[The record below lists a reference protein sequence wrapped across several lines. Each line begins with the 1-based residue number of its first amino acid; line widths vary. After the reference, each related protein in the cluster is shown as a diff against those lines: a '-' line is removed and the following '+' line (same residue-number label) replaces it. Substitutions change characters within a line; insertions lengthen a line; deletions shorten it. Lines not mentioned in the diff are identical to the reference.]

1 VTASRPR
8 ISALLVCHNGAR
20 WLPTALGA
28 QQAAS
33 QRPDRWVVVDT
44 GSTDDSLELV
54 ERALEGEDVTTL
66 RLPPE
71 TAYGRAVRAG
81 LDALADS
88 GDAEEWIWLL
98 HDDCAPS
105 TDCLERLA
113 EIVTEGEDG
122 LAAVGPKLREWPSLQ
137 RLLEVGVTITGTGR
151 RLTGLESGEY
161 DQGQHDEYTAVL
173 AVNTAGMLV
182 RRDVLTSFGFADEL
196 PLYGNDIDFGWRLA
210 STGHLIRIVPTAVVF
225 HAEAAHRGQRDA
237 ALATDPHRDERV
249 SAMFTVLTNGSAR
262 WHLLRLVRLF
272 IGGLLRAVGY
282 LLVRAPAEARAELSA
297 LAHVYGRVPSMHGAR
312 KARRAAATVPDSAV
326 TPLLAPFWMPWRQ
339 GLDFVIDVGR
349 AIYEM
354 SRESAARHRIE
365 DGTDDPWL
373 KRAILRPATWAVIA
387 AVVVALVAG
396 HDLLSGDPLHG
407 GGLLPA
413 PDDVGHWWRLWSGS
427 WHWIGEGSASPAAP
441 YSLPLA
447 VGGTITLADPG
458 LLIWLLFL
466 MTVPLSIVGALRLGR
481 HVGLRRMV
489 RVWAAATY
497 ALLPVLTGAVSG
509 GRLGAVAVAVLLPWV
524 LASAW
529 RLDARADERRS
540 RALWRTS
547 LGIGL
552 LGCFMPLFFLAGIAL
567 AIGARWLPT
576 RLTDRERVWL
586 AIGPLVFVIP
596 WLPALLR
603 HPQLILFEA
612 GVARASDPGPDV
624 LHLLALGDGGAGAAP
639 WWLTIVLPVLAI
651 LALLRTRTRGRVTA
665 LWVTAALLAVLVA
678 ALCRIEVTIPG
689 SVQQIRPPVDAL
701 LVAIG
706 GVLVLAIAFAADGA
720 TEPFREQGITWW
732 RPVAVVACLVA
743 LVLPLGGAAWW
754 LGNGTQGP
762 LHRSAQRT
770 LPAYLVDLA
779 AASPQGATLVL
790 SKSRNGL
797 DQTIRYWIYRRDE
810 LRTGDSSVLAATS
823 PDPVLRAAVAR
834 LVGPDAVG
842 VADQL
847 ARRGIAYVY
856 MEPPV
861 ASAIAGA
868 IDGAQGIASASAPD
882 PRSRAWAVQRAASL
896 SALPVG
902 GHWWQRLLVLAEL
915 LGLVGMIVMVVPGRR
930 R

>member
-1 VTASRPR
+1 MTASRPR

-28 QQAAS
+28 QQAAT

-44 GSTDDSLELV
+44 GSTDDSLDLV
-54 ERALEGEDVTTL
+54 RNALEGEDLTVVQ
-66 RLPPE
+66 LPAE
-71 TAYGRAVRAG
+71 TAYGQAVRAG
-81 LDALADS
+81 LQALPEPDAD
-88 GDAEEWIWLL
+88 EWMWLL

-105 TDCLERLA
+105 TDCLERLS
-113 EIVTEGEDG
+113 EIITEGEDG

-173 AVNTAGMLV
+173 AINTAGMLV
-182 RRDVLTSFGFADEL
+182 RRDLLTSFGFADEL

-210 STGHLIRIVPTAVVF
+210 SAGHLIRIVPTAVVF

-237 ALATDPHRDERV
+237 ALATDPHRDERIA
-249 SAMFTVLTNGSAR
+249 AMFTVLTNGSSR
-262 WHLLRLVRLF
+262 WHPLRLVRLF
-272 IGGLLRAVGY
+272 VGGLLRAIGF

-297 LAHVYGRVPSMHGAR
+297 LAHVYGRVPSMRGAR
-312 KARRAAATVPDSAV
+312 KARRQAATVPDSAV
-326 TPLLAPFWMPWRQ
+326 APLLAPFWMPWRQ

-349 AIYEM
+349 AIYDM
-354 SRESAARHRIE
+354 TRESAARHRIE

-373 KRAILRPATWAVIA
+373 KRALLRPATWAVLVA
-387 AVVVALVAG
+387 LVVALVAG
-396 HDLLSGDPLHG
+396 RDLLSGEPLHG

-413 PDDVGHWWRLWSGS
+413 PDGVAHWWQLWASS

-447 VGGTITLADPG
+447 LGGSITLANPG

-466 MTVPLSIVGALRLGR
+466 MTVPLTVVGALRLGR
-481 HVGLRRMV
+481 HVGLRRTV
-489 RVWAAATY
+489 RVWAAVTY

-540 RALWRTS
+540 RALWRTA

-567 AIGARWLPT
+567 AVASRWLPT
-576 RLTDRERVWL
+576 RLTGRERVWL

-596 WLPALLR
+596 WLPALVR

-612 GVARASDPGPDV
+612 GVARPGDPRPDV
-624 LHLLALGDGGAGAAP
+624 LHLLALGDGGVGAAP
-639 WWLTIVLPVLAI
+639 WWLTIVIPVLA
-651 LALLRTRTRGRVTA
+651 LTALLRAQTRPRVAA
-665 LWVTAALLAVLVA
+665 LWVAVALLAVVA
-678 ALCRIEVTIPG
+678 AVLRRLDVIVPG
-689 SVQQIRPPVDAL
+689 GGMQVRPPLDAL
-701 LVAIG
+701 LITIG
-706 GVLVLAIAFAADGA
+706 GILVLAVAFAADGA
-720 TEPFREQGITWW
+720 TQRVRETGAAWW
-732 RPVAVVACLVA
+732 RPVAAVGCLIALVA
-743 LVLPLGGAAWW
+743 PIGGAVWW
-754 LGNGTQGP
+754 LSNGTQGP
-762 LHRSAQRT
+762 LHRSAEHR
-770 LPAYLVDLA
+770 LPAYLADLA
-779 AASPQGATLVL
+779 AASPTGATLVL
-790 SKSRNGL
+790 SSPARGL
-797 DQTIRYWIYRRDE
+797 DPTIRYSVYRHDE
-810 LRTGDSSVLAATS
+810 LRTGDNSVLAATP
-823 PDPVLRAAVAR
+823 PDPVLRAAVGR
-834 LVGPDAVG
+834 LVGPNAAG

-847 ARRGIAYVY
+847 AQRGIAYVY

-868 IDGAQGIASASAPD
+868 IDAAPGMASASAPD
-882 PRSRAWAVQRAASL
+882 PRSRAWAVQTPASL

-902 GHWWQRLLVLAEL
+902 GHRWQRLLVAAEI
-915 LGLVGMIVMVVPGRR
+915 LGLIAMIVMVVPGRR